1 MDNSFH
7 SHARTIWCKLIN
19 ICKIYTITKITQLFV
34 WLNEGEVL
42 PFNDTLKWSLLQAIY
57 LRIHKKVLTATKVQI
72 M

>member
-1 MDNSFH
+1 MDNSLL

-19 ICKIYTITKITQLFV
+19 ICKTYKITEITQLFV

-42 PFNDTLKWSLLQAIY
+42 PLHDTLNWSLLQSIY
-57 LRIHKKVLTATKVQI
+57 LHIHRKVLTATKVQI